1 MKLVVKLF
9 GILMLL
15 LGILLIIKPD
25 FIFGFME
32 NNMDNTSLYIFAIVV
47 RLVLGIIFI
56 VAAKASKYPGVIK
69 FLGYLFLAAASLLIF
84 MGQENFQHFI
94 NSVIPNLRPFV
105 ALIGLLSMAFGGFLI
120 YAFQGKKIRAGVN

>member
-1 MKLVVKLF
+1 MKLVVTSF
-9 GILMLL
+9 GILMLFS
-15 LGILLIIKPD
+15 GILLIVKPG

-32 NNMDNTSLYIFAIVV
+32 NNMESTSLYIFAIVV

-56 VAAKASKYPGVIK
+56 VAAKASKYPTAIK

-94 NSVIPNLRPFV
+94 KSAIPNLRPFTT
-105 ALIGLLSMAFGGFLI
+105 LIGLFSMVFGGFLI
-120 YAFQGKKIRAGVN
+120 YAFQGKKSEQE